1 MTSLYC
7 WLITWFSTI
16 TAGNFC
22 IMISILHFFG
32 SFQLLFWS
40 KHLLSNFSQIL
51 LKWHISFAWMISITS
66 RICER
71 PFLLILLFIYL
82 KIILKFSRKS
92 FFPFFG
98 NFQLQFCSKDNSHF
112 SFLLHSPKIFHFAW
126 KNCVFLSIS
135 WKKPAKIAIFA
146 PKGHLFLVWPR
157 PIMDH
162 IHDQG
167 QKLFKDIEIKFNRL
181 SDTFYYFEK
190 SLDVVE
196 LCMFLYTEWLLI
208 VRNRAISTYNNW
220 K

>member
-1 MTSLYC
+1 MNQINFLLKDMTSLYC
-7 WLITWFSTI
+7 WLFTWFSTI

-22 IMISILHFFG
+22 IMISILHFFC

-112 SFLLHSPKIFHFAW
+112 SFF
-126 KNCVFLSIS
+126 
-135 WKKPAKIAIFA
+135 IAITKDFSFCM
-146 PKGHLFLVWPR
+146 KKLCFLKY
-157 PIMDH
+157 IM
-162 IHDQG
+162 
-167 QKLFKDIEIKFNRL
+167 KKA
-181 SDTFYYFEK
+181 
-190 SLDVVE
+190 
-196 LCMFLYTEWLLI
+196 C
-208 VRNRAISTYNNW
+208 
-220 K
+220 